1 VARFEAQA
9 LRPLQDELLETMQQ
23 HPDILINVVHG
34 LASLCLHGLT
44 AGLKPPAA
52 LPSEA
57 FRFLSD

>member
-1 VARFEAQA
+1 
-9 LRPLQDELLETMQQ
+9 MQQ